1 MDFFRSEIKKL
12 ADLGMS
18 PCLSNSCLF
27 ALLTAS
33 LGIWLS
39 GCWMLSSHSA
49 YAGLGVSRGLFSMK
63 WLGQWLRNGNKQA
76 SNATVTVCPKHC
88 GSRKE

>member
-1 MDFFRSEIKKL
+1 MDFFRSQITKL

-18 PCLSNSCLF
+18 LGLSNSCLF

-33 LGIWLS
+33 LRLS
-39 GCWMLSSHSA
+39 GCWMLTSHSA
-49 YAGLGVSRGLFSMK
+49 YAGPGVSPGLFSMK
-63 WLGQWLRNGNKQA
+63 WLGQWLRNGDKQA
-76 SNATVTVCPKHC
+76 SIATVMVCPKHR